1 MFFFFYLLKRC
12 MCTSLIWI
20 CLTVQSLV
28 RLTVEHPAYSVDY
41 SFEPHSEVF
50 VSSLEQQCSS
60 YKFFLFS
67 FKSLGF
73 AKTGL
78 VCILCWSEDVQGDGI
93 NRSGSCWLWDGSL
106 RQWNWGFGQ
115 SWCCRPWFKGITID
129 LQVLIRTCLLDSGD
143 QMPVV
148 HGFRW
153 FLTNLWNRT
162 NLWLTIGQ
170 TLQGLPLKI
179 SKKLPSP
186 S

>member
-1 MFFFFYLLKRC
+1 

-78 VCILCWSEDVQGDGI
+78 VCIRCWSEDVQGDGI

-129 LQVLIRTCLLDSGD
+129 WYEHVYLTRVIKCCGSWFQVILDEFVKPD
-143 QMPVV
+143 KPVV
-148 HGFRW
+148 DY
-153 FLTNLWNRT
+153 RT
-162 NLWLTIGQ
+162 DITGITAEDIEKA
-170 TLQGLPLKI
+170 TLSLVDIQVH
-179 SKKLPSP
+179 SSN
-186 S
+186 